1 MEHNRPKRE
10 NKLISLIRKL
20 ENEKIPQLKKKQES
34 FREVYD
40 QVQQKL
46 NKQATNTVTKNNRQD
61 ESETTETTTTENENS
76 SVMFG
81 RGCHH
86 LRRHHRKR
94 L

>member
-1 MEHNRPKRE
+1 MK
-10 NKLISLIRKL
+10 RKL
-20 ENEKIPQLKKKQES
+20 DAY
-34 FREVYD
+34 REIYN
-40 QVQQKL
+40 QVQQKM
-46 NKQATNTVTKNNRQD
+46 NKQAKDLTKERSEQTESEQTTNTVTKNNRQD